1 MTMNK
6 ITDDI
11 LKGASNN
18 KKKVVKTTA
27 QLPIFRDS
35 SNLLFLLMKRLYH
48 VPGKMVRT
56 IENAI
61 HHADEVC
68 TAVAMA
74 NEFRGEER
82 AYYLSMAI
90 ANIHVL
96 NNMLASFQIIGV
108 AAKKK
113 NEDASEENDGKFKIE
128 KPCGFSKDE
137 VKDMKK
143 LLMRVLA
150 QAVGWRDSVSRQGQ
164 MASVNKEVSK

>member
-1 MTMNK
+1 MNQ

-18 KKKVVKTTA
+18 KKKVVRTTA

-35 SNLLFLLMKRLYH
+35 SNLLFLLMKRMYH

-56 IENAI
+56 LDTAI
-61 HHADEVC
+61 HHADEIN
-68 TAVAMA
+68 TAIAMA

-82 AYYLSMAI
+82 SYYLGVAI

-108 AAKKK
+108 ASKEEKV
-113 NEDASEENDGKFKIE
+113 EDVVEKGKSKA
-128 KPCGFSKDE
+128 PCGFSKNE

-143 LLMRVLA
+143 LTLRILA
-150 QAVGWRDSVSRQGQ
+150 QAVGWRDSVSRQGHTAQ
-164 MASVNKEVSK
+164 LKEGER

>member
-1 MTMNK
+1 MNQ

-18 KKKVVKTTA
+18 KKKVVRTTA

-35 SNLLFLLMKRLYH
+35 SNLLFLLMKRMYH

-56 IENAI
+56 LDTAI
-61 HHADEVC
+61 HHADEIN
-68 TAVAMA
+68 TAIAMA

-82 AYYLSMAI
+82 SYYLGVAI

-108 AAKKK
+108 ASKK
-113 NEDASEENDGKFKIE
+113 GKSKA
-128 KPCGFSKDE
+128 PCGFSKNE

-143 LLMRVLA
+143 LTLRILA
-150 QAVGWRDSVSRQGQ
+150 QAVGWRDSVSRQGHTAQ
-164 MASVNKEVSK
+164 LKEGER